1 MNEKPECCADTPN
14 FLRLAQELNRRFKN
28 PYKAADMLLAV
39 AGSILREE
47 DGQHE

>member
-1 MNEKPECCADTPN
+1 MNEKPERGIETPN
-14 FLRLAQELNRRFKN
+14 FLRLAQELNRRFKD

-39 AGSILREE
+39 AESVLKE